1 MHLPFAEMRHIE
13 KLTKFYRIIKRQYG
27 WLLAQLHGSLT
38 PAHADGC
45 GAQCFVGVQC
55 ASIFDPARVS
65 SPASCHA
72 CFAVWCFS
80 LSPHGGHGAP
90 TVWLGTNRNVSVCL
104 ILRRWPPN
112 GLSLSRYGTH
122 HAERGTH
129 GGHLNQVRSK
139 SRIAIISFVSSLRR
153 RSSST

>member
-1 MHLPFAEMRHIE
+1 MKEAKRTAAGRQRHF
-13 KLTKFYRIIKRQYG
+13 LRS
-27 WLLAQLHGSLT
+27 QLHGNLT

-55 ASIFDPARVS
+55 ASIFDPACVS
-65 SPASCHA
+65 SPASRHA
-72 CFAVWCFS
+72 CFSVWGFS

-104 ILRRWPPN
+104 RLRRWPPN
-112 GLSLSRYGTH
+112 GLSLSRCETH

>member
-1 MHLPFAEMRHIE
+1 M
-13 KLTKFYRIIKRQYG
+13 
-27 WLLAQLHGSLT
+27 AQLHGSLT

-55 ASIFDPARVS
+55 ASIFNPARVS
-65 SPASCHA
+65 SPTSCHA

-112 GLSLSRYGTH
+112 GLSFSRCCQRPAAEGRNRERVKLFQPPGAGSSRYRDDGRNELDFQTALHVLVHTHMRLAVFVVKRPGT
-122 HAERGTH
+122 
-129 GGHLNQVRSK
+129 
-139 SRIAIISFVSSLRR
+139 
-153 RSSST
+153 